1 MRATRQMGVFQQ
13 PATHHFTVWSRKVNG
28 KRDVNVGK
36 DRKDGIMEY
45 WNAGITGK
53 RLRIKISRLFCVFPS
68 FLPSI
73 YSVPSFQCSIIPVQ
87 QEGSLCRVRSFF
99 EEAQA
104 VTNVDNSRVRMHTG
118 FVIILKS
125 PREIGQIRKAN
136 TIVAEILQNLR
147 KLVSPGVITRELERV
162 ADEIILAKGAVSAF
176 KGYRGFPGS
185 ICISIN
191 EAVVHGI
198 AGNRRLKEGDIVSL
212 DVGVKLNGYFGDA
225 AITVPVGEVD
235 PASRRLVEVTEKALT
250 IGIKKAKAGNRLFDI
265 SHAIQVWVEEN
276 GFSVVRD
283 FVGHGI
289 GRDLH
294 EDPQIPNF
302 GSPHQGPRLEEGM
315 VLALEPMVNEGTH
328 PVRILDDGW
337 TVVTTDGKRSA
348 HFEHTIVIT
357 EGDAEILTQL

>member
-1 MRATRQMGVFQQ
+1 
-13 PATHHFTVWSRKVNG
+13 
-28 KRDVNVGK
+28 
-36 DRKDGIMEY
+36 
-45 WNAGITGK
+45 
-53 RLRIKISRLFCVFPS
+53 
-68 FLPSI
+68 
-73 YSVPSFQCSIIPVQ
+73 
-87 QEGSLCRVRSFF
+87 
-99 EEAQA
+99 
-104 VTNVDNSRVRMHTG
+104 MHTG
-118 FVIILKS
+118 FVIIVKS

-147 KLVSPGVITRELERV
+147 KLVAPGVITRELERV

-191 EAVVHGI
+191 EEVVHGI
-198 AGNRRLKEGDIVSL
+198 AGNRHLKEGDIVSL

-225 AITVPVGEVD
+225 AITVPAGEVD
-235 PASRRLVEVTEKALT
+235 PASRRLLEVTEKALT
-250 IGIKKAKAGNRLFDI
+250 IGIKKARAGNRLFDI

-302 GSPHQGPRLEEGM
+302 GSPHQGPRLEKGM

-348 HFEHTIVIT
+348 HFEHTIVVT
-357 EGDAEILTQL
+357 EGDAEILTTLD